1 MPLSGLM
8 AGHSGAGPS
17 VPDPDLFPFRNLL
30 KPLLPLERVR
40 ELYRRALQPINRSLL
55 ENLLK
60 EMQVTY
66 NVTSEDL
73 ARVPAEGPVLVTA
86 NHPLGIL
93 DGALLGALLLQ
104 VRTDVKILTNFLLSG
119 VPELQEYCIFVD
131 PYAEEEYAGL
141 NRRGMRQAL
150 EWLSSGG
157 MLITFPAGEV
167 SYLRFPQFEVSDP
180 NWHPATARLIRT
192 SGASAL
198 PVFLHGQN
206 RAAMRMLSR
215 IHPSL
220 RTAWLLTEFLQQK
233 NRTIEVRIGTP
244 VPAKNIAKI
253 GAGREATDYMR
264 WRTYLLAQRGASQ
277 WQFPN
282 PLPAILPKKKQ
293 DPIAESLPAQSLLQD
308 IGNLGPCVA
317 ENREFQVFI
326 AEAKQIPH
334 LMQEL
339 GRLREVTFRAAGE
352 GTGRRSDLDHFDLYY
367 RHVLLWSKANR
378 ELVGSYRMALTSEV
392 LPTRGIGGLYT
403 STVFRYDHRVF
414 EQLGPALELGR
425 SFVRLEYQR
434 QFAPLLMLWKGIG
447 HFLSLHLDV
456 AVVFGA
462 VSVSNCYNRTS
473 RELIVR
479 FFRAQQKK
487 DEFAK
492 LIRPRRPFRGTWIR
506 PGDCL
511 ATCNR
516 LRDLNELADPIS
528 DVESDGKSIPILL
541 KHYAKLGGRLLS
553 FNVDRKFSD
562 ALDGLV
568 LVDLRQ
574 TDPLVLERYMG
585 KEGVANFRKQ
595 HNLTS

>member
-1 MPLSGLM
+1 MPLSGLI
-8 AGHSGAGPS
+8 AGHSGVGSP
-17 VPDPDLFPFRNLL
+17 VQDPDLFPFRNLL
-30 KPLLPLERVR
+30 KPLLPMERVR
-40 ELYRRALQPINRSLL
+40 ELYRRAQQPVNRPLL
-55 ENLLK
+55 ENLLN
-60 EMQVTY
+60 EMQVNY
-66 NVTSEDL
+66 DVTPEDM
-73 ARVPAEGPVLVTA
+73 ARVPPGGPVLVTA

-104 VRTDVKILTNFLLSG
+104 VRPDVKILTNFLLSG
-119 VPELQEYCIFVD
+119 VPKLQECCIFVD
-131 PYAEEEYAGL
+131 PYAGEEYAAL

-157 MLITFPAGEV
+157 MLVMFPAGEV
-167 SYLRFPQFEVSDP
+167 SYLRFPQFEVADP
-180 NWHPATARLIRT
+180 NWHPATARLIRL

-198 PVFLHGQN
+198 PVFLHGDS
-206 RAAMRMLSR
+206 RTGMRMLSR

-220 RTAWLLTEFLQQK
+220 RSAWLLTEFLQQK

-244 VPAKNIAKI
+244 VAAKNISKI

-293 DPIAESLPAQSLLQD
+293 DPIAEPLPAESLSQEIEKLT
-308 IGNLGPCVA
+308 PCA
-317 ENREFQVFI
+317 ENREFAVYI
-326 AEAKQIPH
+326 AEAKNIPH

-339 GRLREVTFRAAGE
+339 GRLREITFRAAGE

-367 RHVLLWSKANR
+367 RHVLLWSKSKR

-392 LPTRGIGGLYT
+392 LPSRGIGGLYT
-403 STVFRYDHRVF
+403 STVFRYDRRVF

-425 SFVRLEYQR
+425 SFVRLDYQR

-447 HFLSLHLDV
+447 HFLSLHPEV

-462 VSVSNCYNRTS
+462 VSVSNCYNRAS

-479 FFRAQQKK
+479 FFRAQQKNA
-487 DEFAK
+487 EFAK

-528 DVESDGKSIPILL
+528 DVETDGKSIPILL
-541 KHYAKLGGRLLS
+541 RHYAKLGGRLLS

-574 TDPLVLERYMG
+574 TDPVVLERYMG
-585 KEGVANFRKQ
+585 KDGVAAFREQ
-595 HNLTS
+595 HKLS